1 MKEVE
6 YRTEC
11 ATCGRVI
18 NREFVEETDNYKK
31 KRIITTHGICRI
43 CRSKRHFNP
52 GYDEE
57 VAALNAE
64 YIRRMN
70 NLIGQRARIR

>member
-18 NREFVEETDNYKK
+18 NREFVEQPDYYKK
-31 KRIITTHGICRI
+31 IIVTNGICRL
-43 CRSKRHFNP
+43 CRNKRHYKP
-52 GYDEE
+52 DYDREA
-57 VAALNAE
+57 AALHAE
-64 YIRRMN
+64 DIRRIQ
-70 NLIGQRARIR
+70 NLIYKREKVK

>member
-11 ATCGRVI
+11 ATCGKVI
-18 NREFVEETDNYKK
+18 NREFVERPDYYKK
-31 KRIITTHGICRI
+31 IIVTHEICRR
-43 CRSKRHFNP
+43 CRNKQHYNP

-57 VAALNAE
+57 AAALNAE
-64 YIRRMN
+64 DIRRMN
-70 NLIGQRARIR
+70 NLISWRAKIR